1 MQKIIILMR
10 GLLRSKDS
18 KIIIFD
24 EPLAGLDVNTR
35 NKVMKILKN
44 LDKK

>member
-1 MQKIIILMR
+1 MR

-24 EPLAGLDVNTR
+24 EPLIRLDVNVL
-35 NKVMKILKN
+35 NKVMKILKI
-44 LDKK
+44 